1 MGWLDANEYL
11 NMELL
16 ARDRVVDLH
25 AAIDTHAAI
34 DDAALAG
41 AEVDGAPADDCYR
54 KRSTPV
60 PRYRIF
66 AERATASSWCARAVE
81 ARSEAGACSGT
92 KWW

>member
-1 MGWLDANEYL
+1 MDRMGWLDANEYF
-11 NMELL
+11 NMELV
-16 ARDRVVDLH
+16 ARDRVDDIR
-25 AAIDTHAAI
+25 AAIDGAT
-34 DDAALAG
+34 LAG
-41 AEVDGAPADDCYR
+41 AESDASTAEEGYR

-66 AERATASSWCARAVE
+66 AERATASAWCARAAG

>member
-1 MGWLDANEYL
+1 MGWLDANEYFH
-11 NMELL
+11 MELV
-16 ARDRVVDLH
+16 ARDRVDD
-25 AAIDTHAAI
+25 IHAAI

-41 AEVDGAPADDCYR
+41 AEVEGSTAEECYR

-66 AERATASSWCARAVE
+66 AERATDSAWCARAVG
-81 ARSEAGACSGT
+81 ARSDAGVCSGT